1 MAHAAEWGH
10 FYYKD
15 GKPCYEVPYADPSK
29 GMRPAT
35 LKDAKKL
42 GLVPGVSTIIN
53 EAAKPGLERWK
64 ITQSIL
70 SALTLPRLPDESLD
84 AFAERARADSQ
95 EQARKAAE
103 RGTAI
108 HAAIQGYYEGVRPD
122 ETLLTDVQATVRAVD
137 GWTADRDRFEWGPE
151 TSFASPL
158 GFGGKVDLA
167 GSCGVVLDFK
177 SKEFSDTDKKLA
189 WDEQCI
195 QLAAYREGLAMP
207 AARCANVFVS
217 VSNPGL
223 VHVHE
228 WPEAELQRGWR
239 MFQALL
245 SYWIARTGYKND
257 L

>member
-1 MAHAAEWGH
+1 
-10 FYYKD
+10 
-15 GKPCYEVPYADPSK
+15 
-29 GMRPAT
+29 MRPAT

-108 HAAIQGYYEGVRPD
+108 HAAIQGHYEGIPPD
-122 ETLLTDVQATVRAVD
+122 DALLVYVQAAAKAVD
-137 GWTADRDRFEWGPE
+137 GWTADRAPFEWAPE

-167 GSCGVVLDFK
+167 GSCEVVLDFK
-177 SKEFSDTDKKLA
+177 SKEFSHTDKKLA

-195 QLAAYREGLAMP
+195 QLAAYREGLQMP
-207 AARCANVFVS
+207 TARCANVYVS
-217 VSNPGL
+217 VNNPGL
-223 VHVHE
+223 IHVHE
-228 WPEAELQRGWR
+228 WTEPKLQRGWR

-245 SYWIARTGYKND
+245 SFWMAKTGYQHD
-257 L
+257 PR